1 MGRFRHTGGR
11 LAPPCERRK
20 DVLLRREIINAA
32 ITKPARRLGC
42 LSSRRCEALE
52 VSPPLVKTR
61 AAAVGEKAEGGAGSL
76 FIINLEKVGVTPAA
90 G

>member
-1 MGRFRHTGGR
+1 M
-11 LAPPCERRK
+11 
-20 DVLLRREIINAA
+20 
-32 ITKPARRLGC
+32 
-42 LSSRRCEALE
+42 
-52 VSPPLVKTR
+52 KTR